1 MFDHTNPRVHSL
13 RLGLGR
19 AYLLE
24 FPSGMVLVDCGSPGQ
39 EHKVIRAMHRL
50 GRSDLRLIFI
60 THAHLD
66 HYGSAAAVRRLCG
79 APVAIHRLDA
89 AAMARAQTEV
99 GTARSLGH
107 IIRIALPLA
116 ESLLRP
122 EPLQADLL
130 LEDGEDLGI
139 ADLKATV
146 LHVPGHTAG
155 SACLIVQDR
164 LAFAGDLILTTGY
177 PRSQKFFAQDWS
189 LISSSV
195 RRLQAQHPE
204 WVYPGHGK
212 SALHGDELQK
222 LEARKIN
229 D

>member
-1 MFDHTNPRVHSL
+1 MFDHAPAQVHSL

-24 FPSGMVLVDCGSPGQ
+24 FPGGMILVDSGSPGQ
-39 EHKVIRAMHRL
+39 EGKVVHALRRL

-66 HYGSAAAVRRLCG
+66 HYGSAAAVRRISG

-89 AAMARAQTEV
+89 AAMAQAQTDV
-99 GTARSLGH
+99 GRPHSFGH
-107 IIRIALPLA
+107 LIRMALPLA
-116 ESLLRP
+116 ESLLNP

-130 LEDGEDLGI
+130 LEDGDDLDVPGI
-139 ADLKATV
+139 DARV
-146 LHVPGHTAG
+146 LHAPGHTAG

-177 PRSQKFFAQDWS
+177 PRAQKFFAQDWS
-189 LISSSV
+189 LIPSSV
-195 RRLQAQHPE
+195 RRLQALHPE

-212 SALHGDELQK
+212 SALPGNELQK
-222 LEARKIN
+222 LEVR
-229 D
+229 

>member
-1 MFDHTNPRVHSL
+1 MFDHANLRVHSL

-24 FPSGMVLVDCGSPGQ
+24 HPGGLVLVDCGSPGH
-39 EHKVIRAMHRL
+39 EHKVIHTLHRL
-50 GRSDLRLIFI
+50 GRADLRLIFI

-66 HYGSAAAVRRLCG
+66 HYGSAAALRRISG
-79 APVAIHRLDA
+79 AQVAIHRDDS
-89 AAMARAQTEV
+89 AAMAQAQTEV
-99 GTARSLGH
+99 GRARSLGH
-107 IIRIALPLA
+107 LIRMALPLA
-116 ESLLRP
+116 ELLLKP

-130 LEDGEDLGI
+130 LEDGDDLGI
-139 ADLKATV
+139 ANLNARV

-164 LAFAGDLILTTGY
+164 LAFAGDLVLTTGY
-177 PRSQKFFAQDWS
+177 PRVQKFLAQDWS
-189 LISSSV
+189 LIPSST

-212 SALHGDELQK
+212 SALPGDEFQK
-222 LEARKIN
+222 LEAR
-229 D
+229 

>member
-1 MFDHTNPRVHSL
+1 MFDHAPPQVHSL

-24 FPSGMVLVDCGSPGQ
+24 FPKGMILVDCGSPGQ
-39 EHKVIRAMHRL
+39 ERKVIHALHRL

-66 HYGSAAAVRRLCG
+66 HYGSAAALRRISG

-89 AAMARAQTEV
+89 AAMARAQTNV
-99 GTARSLGH
+99 GKARSFGRL
-107 IIRIALPLA
+107 IRLAIPLA
-116 ESLLRP
+116 ESLLNP

-130 LEDGEDLGI
+130 VDDGDDLGI
-139 ADLKATV
+139 ADLQARV

-155 SACLIVQDR
+155 STSLIVQDR

-177 PRSQKFFAQDWS
+177 PRFQKFFAQDWS
-189 LISSSV
+189 LIPSSV
-195 RRLQAQHPE
+195 RRLQALHPE

-222 LEARKIN
+222 LEAR
-229 D
+229 